1 MEENNETTMA
11 GLFAIKVRVGNAE
24 IEVFAPEK
32 DFVLDESS
40 RLIEQFILAPIVS
53 NSVEQ
58 ENGFNNGS
66 SFVMASE
73 TKPEKEQN
81 LVEFLDQFTGLQ
93 TNLDK
98 ILVIGY
104 WCEKK
109 LGQPHFTIEDIQV
122 KYKKEIKDQA
132 PANLKRDLDQL
143 KKRGFLMPPE
153 RLENGQLGYTLS
165 RSGIK
170 EVESKMLQE

>member
-73 TKPEKEQN
+73 TKPEKAQN
-81 LVEFLDQFTGLQ
+81 LVEFLKQFNGLQ

-104 WCEKK
+104 WCEMK
-109 LGQPHFTIEDIQV
+109 LRQPHFTAEDIEA
-122 KYKKEIKDQA
+122 KYEEIRQQR
-132 PANLKRDLDQL
+132 PAHLKRDLESVRS
-143 KKRGFLMPPE
+143 KGFLMPPKKV
-153 RLENGQLGYTLS
+153 ENGRLAYTLS
-165 RSGIK
+165 SSGIE
-170 EVESKMLQE
+170 EVESKMLQA